1 MFKSA
6 PMRVSLHL
14 LYISFVHSN
23 YKKKLWTQ
31 FSNAFIFMW
40 LHLKIWVRIGSRHP
54 LLFVE
59 GDISRKINFPV
70 APCQSMRHNNK
81 NPLSANKGHD
91 RIRLYLTAL
100 KNNGDVSNCMKFFQS
115 ERLII
120 NQSTN
125 HVCTYLYLFF
135 MRKDNRHFFCSTIR
149 FMFIY
154 FMLVF
159 LKTTEKI
166 NESQFEE
173 GLAVSEMHK
182 FYGNIFI

>member
-6 PMRVSLHL
+6 PMRVTCSLHL

-23 YKKKLWTQ
+23 YKKKIMNPIFKCFYLHVDTFENLGQNRFSASLAFCRRGYKSEDQ
-31 FSNAFIFMW
+31 FPRCS
-40 LHLKIWVRIGSRHP
+40 
-54 LLFVE
+54 
-59 GDISRKINFPV
+59 
-70 APCQSMRHNNK
+70 CQSMRHNNK

-91 RIRLYLTAL
+91 RICLYLTAL
-100 KNNGDVSNCMKFFQS
+100 NNNGDVSNWMKFFQS

-173 GLAVSEMHK
+173 GLAVSEMH
-182 FYGNIFI
+182 